1 MKQRTL
7 KRAYNFEGKGLHTGT
22 YSHICIKPAPAGSGI
37 KFIRTDVGRSIPALA
52 EYVSNTARC
61 TLISDGRASVS
72 TIEHIMSA
80 FTGMGIDNAVVEVD
94 NLEIPI
100 LDGSARFYVE
110 AFAADGLVEQEAE
123 RRYFDVKESLE
134 LRHEATGSW
143 IKIEPSDKLSFDL
156 TVDFGSRVLGVQKVH
171 WDESVDYATEIAVC
185 RTFVFFHEVQ
195 YLAAQGLVKGGDV
208 DNAIVGVER
217 PVPEDVVADLAL
229 EYRVESRECI
239 VGSNHDQMLSTT
251 HYQQPTFMGY
261 SYFRTGSGVYK
272 ENILWTDEQIEAT
285 FPVRAAR
292 ERIEPWLEVNVWPR
306 YHGPLGV
313 DLMVCADGSV
323 HVAEINFRHTMGM
336 VAHEKLKVNRYE

>member
-208 DNAIVGVER
+208 DNAIVVVER
-217 PVPEDVVADLAL
+217 PVPEDVVADLAVKIGHPDIKVL
-229 EYRVESRECI
+229 PNGYLSNITLNFPDEC
-239 VGSNHDQMLSTT
+239 GRHKML
-251 HYQQPTFMGY
+251 
-261 SYFRTGSGVYK
+261 
-272 ENILWTDEQIEAT
+272 
-285 FPVRAAR
+285 
-292 ERIEPWLEVNVWPR
+292 
-306 YHGPLGV
+306 
-313 DLMVCADGSV
+313 DLMGDMRLCGGYLRARVTAFKPG
-323 HVAEINFRHTMGM
+323 HTINTDIAKA
-336 VAHEKLKVNRYE
+336 VQKILSL

>member
-195 YLAAQGLVKGGDV
+195 YLAAQGLVKGGVV
-208 DNAIVGVER
+208 DNAIVVVER
-217 PVPEDVVADLAL
+217 PVPEDVVADLAVKIGHPDIKVL
-229 EYRVESRECI
+229 PNGYLSNITLNFPDEC
-239 VGSNHDQMLSTT
+239 GRHKML
-251 HYQQPTFMGY
+251 
-261 SYFRTGSGVYK
+261 
-272 ENILWTDEQIEAT
+272 
-285 FPVRAAR
+285 
-292 ERIEPWLEVNVWPR
+292 
-306 YHGPLGV
+306 
-313 DLMVCADGSV
+313 DLMGDMRLCGGYLRARVTAFKPG
-323 HVAEINFRHTMGM
+323 HTINTDIAKA
-336 VAHEKLKVNRYE
+336 VQKILSL